1 MPRNFDLGRLRL
13 QPIQIK
19 DPRVAVRALLGVLL
33 LANLVAAVVA
43 FKPFGGSAEDLRRQQ
58 AQLGTTLGQMQAHLN
73 QTRALAAKAEQA
85 RKAGDDF
92 LTQYTTDRR
101 AASSTIYAELD
112 RAAKESGMKWKPLSL
127 VIDPVEGSDTLQQVT
142 ITAAFDGS
150 YAELLK
156 FVNVLDKSPR
166 FLIVSRM
173 SASPQQSGNTLSVS
187 FRLDTFVREVPGVTS

>member
-1 MPRNFDLGRLRL
+1 MPRNFDLGRLRF
-13 QPIQIK
+13 QSIQIK
-19 DPRVAVRALLGVLL
+19 DPRVAVRGVLGVLL

-58 AQLGTTLGQMQAHLN
+58 AQLGTTLAQMQAHLN

-85 RKAGDDF
+85 RKAGDAF
-92 LTQYTTDRR
+92 LDKYTTDRR
-101 AASSTIYAELD
+101 SASSTIYAELD

-150 YAELLK
+150 YPELLK

-166 FLIVSRM
+166 FLIISRM
-173 SASPQQSGNTLSVS
+173 SASPQQSGSTLSVS
-187 FRLDTFVREVPGVTS
+187 FRVDTFVREAPGATS